1 MDDSTKIRKYLNE
14 MHDEFEKEEFR
25 NGVQNLYRTLS
36 RSYRKLENL
45 MSMAG
50 CREYMEDME
59 YIRNSIGGQGM
70 GGMVQ
75 DENVL
80 GKLRGILG
88 DHDEPNEDDPEKPY
102 IKS

>member
-1 MDDSTKIRKYLNE
+1 
-14 MHDEFEKEEFR
+14 
-25 NGVQNLYRTLS
+25 
-36 RSYRKLENL
+36 

-59 YIRNSIGGQGM
+59 DIRHMIGGQGM

-75 DENVL
+75 DDNIL
-80 GKLRGILG
+80 GKLREILG